1 MFKKDIIYFALLLTT
16 AMFLPF
22 VLHDNLF
29 HLLFEGCHLHLL
41 IKRKQMKSNG
51 LEPDSHI
58 RKVEFLHNNCR
69 TRLKCHHAFTC

>member
-1 MFKKDIIYFALLLTT
+1 MFKKDIIYFTLLLTT

-41 IKRKQMKSNG
+41 IKRKQMKSNCWI
-51 LEPDSHI
+51 LILTFE
-58 RKVEFLHNNCR
+58 K
-69 TRLKCHHAFTC
+69 